1 MNSKDYKAP
10 LVEIVLLETMD
21 VITFSG
27 EFDGEANFDVGI
39 WFS

>member
-1 MNSKDYKAP
+1 MNSKHYKTP
-10 LVEIVLLETMD
+10 LVKIVLLETMD

-27 EFDGEANFDVGI
+27 ELEGEADFDVGI